1 MMFDTII
8 TGGKIAD
15 GSGKPAFRSDV
26 GIKDNMITSV
36 GDLSEA
42 EAREKIDAEGLTVA
56 PGFIDIHTHSDFT
69 LLVNGAAESQVHQG
83 VTLEVIGQC
92 GTSLAPLESKNL
104 ASVLIPDRFSDFEV
118 SWKTFG
124 EYLTRLEQQQLGIN
138 VMALV
143 GQGTIRRAVMQD
155 AWRPATTVEI
165 NKMVELLEN
174 SLDEGAAGFS
184 TGLEY
189 WPGKA
194 SSPEEIAPLCEA
206 AARRNALYA
215 THSRNRDVYYD
226 LSFSEALALA
236 RNTGVKLQISHIQ
249 PKFGAP
255 PRAMEHTLEMVH
267 WSREAGA
274 DVGFDILPTVWSH
287 TKLTASLPAW
297 ALDGGKEKLI
307 QRLQNTEEREKMK
320 YNPNPVWRLVP
331 ARKWDKIVLLR
342 SSRHEEL
349 IGMTFEE
356 IGRKR
361 GVDPYD
367 AYFDLLLEAGD
378 DLHSLMWTSDNFS
391 EDDVRLCLKQP
402 ECIVISDTFALAPYG
417 ELAGMIGS
425 LNGYGWIARLF
436 EHYVRRESVIGLE
449 DAVHRVT
456 GLAAERLGLADRGYI
471 RSGCRADITIFDPET
486 ISDRSSIHDP
496 CVYPTGIAHV
506 IVNGQFAVKNAER
519 MEINAGQVIR
529 Q

>member
-8 TGGKIAD
+8 LGGKIAD
-15 GSGKPAFRSDV
+15 GSGKPAFKSDV
-26 GIKDNMITSV
+26 GINGDRVAAV
-36 GDLSEA
+36 GALSEA
-42 EAREKIDAEGLTVA
+42 EAKEKINAEGLIVA

-69 LLVNGAAESQVHQG
+69 LLINGAAESQVHQG

-92 GTSLAPLESKNL
+92 GTSLAPLENSEL
-104 ASVLIPDRFSDFEV
+104 DSVLVPDRFSDLDI

-124 EYLTRLEQQQLGIN
+124 EYLSRLEQQQLGIN

-143 GQGTIRRAVMQD
+143 GQGTIRRAVMKD
-155 AWRPATTVEI
+155 AWRPASPAEI
-165 NKMVELLEN
+165 NKMVQLLEN
-174 SLDEGAAGFS
+174 SLDEGAGGFS

-189 WPGKA
+189 WPGKS
-194 SSPEEIAPLCEA
+194 SSPEEIAPLCEVA
-206 AARRNALYA
+206 ASRNALYA
-215 THSRNRDVYYD
+215 THVRNRDAYYD
-226 LSFSEALALA
+226 LAFSEALALA
-236 RNTGVKLQISHIQ
+236 RISGVKLQISHIQ
-249 PKFGAP
+249 PKFDAP
-255 PRAMEHTLEMVH
+255 PQAMEHTLEMIH

-274 DVGFDILPTVWSH
+274 DVAFDVLPTVWSH

-297 ALDGGKEKLI
+297 ALDGGKYKLI
-307 QRLQNTEEREKMK
+307 ERLQNPEEREKMK
-320 YNPNPVWRLVP
+320 YNPNPVWLLVP

-342 SSRHEEL
+342 SSRHEDL

-402 ECIVISDTFALAPYG
+402 ECSVISDTFALAPYG

-436 EHYVRRESVIGLE
+436 EHYVRQESIITLE

-456 GLAAERLGLADRGYI
+456 GLAAERLGLEDRGYI
-471 RSGCRADITIFDPET
+471 RSGCRADITIFDPKT
-486 ISDRSSIHDP
+486 ISDRSTIHEP

-506 IVNGQFAVKNAER
+506 LVNGQFAIKDAKR
-519 MEINAGQVIR
+519 MKFNAGQVIR
-529 Q
+529 